1 MTDSKPLT
9 GGGLLF
15 NVLEQHGVRHVFG
28 YPGGAIMPI
37 YDALY
42 DSNVKHFLCRH
53 EQGAAFSAVGY
64 SRASGKIGVC
74 MATSGPGATNLIT
87 GTHASIDAPSVTTTT
102 PHEIVFHCMFLDSGS
117 ATDPGKPSGT
127 ERVDDEFGAANDG
140 GARLTVIEEVYPT
153 AGATGAK
160 TFTHASNES
169 NGFTFSVRDAAAAPS
184 FNPAWAINSNQVIG

>member
-15 NVLEQHGVRHVFG
+15 KVLEQHGVNHVFG

-37 YDALY
+37 YDALV
-42 DSNVKHFLCRH
+42 DSNVQHFLCRH

-87 GTHASIDAPSVTTTT
+87 GLADALADSIPLVAITGQV
-102 PHEIVFHCMFLDSGS
+102 
-117 ATDPGKPSGT
+117 
-127 ERVDDEFGAANDG
+127 
-140 GARLTVIEEVYPT
+140 PT
-153 AGATGAK
+153 AAM
-160 TFTHASNES
+160 
-169 NGFTFSVRDAAAAPS
+169 
-184 FNPAWAINSNQVIG
+184 